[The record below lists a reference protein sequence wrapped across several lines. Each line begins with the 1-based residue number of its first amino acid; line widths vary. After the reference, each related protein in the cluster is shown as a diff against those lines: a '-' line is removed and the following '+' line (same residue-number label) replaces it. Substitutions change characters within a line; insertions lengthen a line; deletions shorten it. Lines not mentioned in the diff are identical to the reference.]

1 MHTHTAHMSMNRA
14 DGLVAH
20 AARTR
25 VARKVSSNRLE
36 VLWAWASLL
45 VLIVCWDAA
54 LRLDQHV
61 QLPRRREIEAISDQH

>member
-1 MHTHTAHMSMNRA
+1 MNRA

-20 AARTR
+20 AARIPM
-25 VARKVSSNRLE
+25 ARKVSSNRLE

-45 VLIVCWDAA
+45 ALIMCWDAA

-61 QLPRRREIEAISDQH
+61 QLPRRREIEAIADQH

>member
-1 MHTHTAHMSMNRA
+1 MNRA
-14 DGLVAH
+14 DGLLAH
-20 AARTR
+20 AVRTP
-25 VARKVSSNRLE
+25 VVRKASSNRLE

-45 VLIVCWDAA
+45 VLIMCWDAA

>member
-1 MHTHTAHMSMNRA
+1 MHTHTAHMSRNRA
-14 DGLVAH
+14 YGLVAH

-25 VARKVSSNRLE
+25 VARKLSSNRLE